1 MSVTPRRLTA
11 AAALAYVIAAGV
23 ENMEL
28 LGAPGYGAA
37 AEAIR
42 AGYADGALATATWV
56 AGALSLLAYGGFAVG
71 LHRLTAAADRG
82 AAAHDRPAVPQARR
96 AAPAARLALAG
107 AAVAA
112 LLAAAG
118 LVAGGLLVMDGGTDR
133 SDAAVRG
140 LYELQLTLR
149 LLAGPA
155 MALFLLAGGHAA
167 ARAGVLRSWQ
177 WPLAGATA
185 CLLALAPLAAIS
197 QDAPAV
203 AAAFVAF
210 GLHSLW
216 IWLAGLQLAVG
227 LDVRRAAFLMLVLAA
242 GLVGVALLIAPGATG
257 AFFAWE
263 LAPAGLAAFAG
274 GVYVGSAVVYG
285 IALAAGDRAVRGL
298 IAGAVALSVSVLA
311 ITLAHRAVFDFG
323 RLQAWAWLVLF
334 AGFGLTTIALLVR
347 AVRARRARATA
358 LAPSARGLLALAGLA
373 LAGAGL
379 ALWLD
384 PAGAGLPPL
393 GGRFAGS
400 WSAMLAVAALWAAAR
415 GDAEEARL
423 PALALAIVPAGALLG
438 AARTG
443 TADAAYLTS
452 LLVLMTAGAVVA
464 RSTWPAR
471 RPARLVIATWHDLP
485 GTRAQE

>member
-28 LGAPGYGAA
+28 LGAPGYGAV

-82 AAAHDRPAVPQARR
+82 AAAHDRPPCRRR
-96 AAPAARLALAG
+96 AARRPPPGSRSPARRSPRCSPPRAWSPAGCSWWTAGRTARTPRCAG
-107 AAVAA
+107 CTSSSSRC
-112 LLAAAG
+112 G
-118 LVAGGLLVMDGGTDR
+118 C
-133 SDAAVRG
+133 SP
-140 LYELQLTLR
+140 
-149 LLAGPA
+149 GPRWRCSS
-155 MALFLLAGGHAA
+155 LAGGRAA

-185 CLLALAPLAAIS
+185 CLVALAPLAAIS

-334 AGFGLTTIALLVR
+334 AGFGLTTTALLVR

-415 GDAEEARL
+415 DDAEEARL
-423 PALALAIVPAGALLG
+423 PALALVDRARRG
-438 AARTG
+438 AAG
-443 TADAAYLTS
+443 G
-452 LLVLMTAGAVVA
+452 GAHGHG
-464 RSTWPAR
+464 RR
-471 RPARLVIATWHDLP
+471 GLRDRPARCS
-485 GTRAQE
+485 